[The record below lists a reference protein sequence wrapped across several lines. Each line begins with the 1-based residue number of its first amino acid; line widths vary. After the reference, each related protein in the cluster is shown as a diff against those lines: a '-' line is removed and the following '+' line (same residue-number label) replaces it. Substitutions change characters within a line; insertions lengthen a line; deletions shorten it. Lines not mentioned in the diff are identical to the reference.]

1 MGSHNMQFLSVH
13 KQMHFLTLGNCLTL
27 LDPHNTCNESEE
39 KLCGLLRLKRNIWLY
54 KLSSFN
60 KATYP
65 EAVSFIKKSVP
76 VPSEVAC
83 FFSRSQRSAG
93 FAKEV

>member
-1 MGSHNMQFLSVH
+1 MQWIRRTTVWV
-13 KQMHFLTLGNCLTL
+13 
-27 LDPHNTCNESEE
+27 DPSQKKYMALEW
-39 KLCGLLRLKRNIWLY
+39 IY

-65 EAVSFIKKSVP
+65 EAVSFVKKSVP

-83 FFSRSQRSAG
+83 FVSRSQRSAG